1 MVFDL
6 CPQKSSLHLS
16 CTWPQLKSFK
26 KLQDLNL
33 LFEIVI
39 PSDKGTFKI
48 SIVRLSYIMEIHNP
62 PFFSR
67 IHRLLGGI
75 SNSGMEAHMP
85 VDDGLLGSP
94 DYGAFEGFPGTL
106 SERVQCPDNSDIS
119 GSRKK
124 QRRNAIVQLS
134 QEQMKSDVGPPTSIL
149 LQLPE
154 PIERNELSFES
165 QGRCLSSTSFNENYN
180 DLPCHRI
187 ETDSV
192 PPDTTTIQSTTFP
205 EASSPDDENQQH
217 IPYADGEPHVFYH
230 DNNYTGHLGIT
241 LTSNLVSLIR
251 SIGKESR
258 ALEQQETL
266 LEEAKLDI
274 SGATFSITSCRNYLE
289 TLTDEAAI
297 LRSQDE
303 IAKYERRLERASND
317 KAALE
322 QTVFD
327 IRLRERLARTQTQ
340 NLFEQVLDNA
350 GLLDIPSLEPP
361 AIHRQR
367 VCGFGIEP
375 ELEIASEYSPSPS
388 STCHDSLSSKTLT
401 HQSAREELL
410 SAHYALVTAE
420 GDFDFRHHHYEQ
432 EKAVYQEA
440 VTAGQTS
447 MTQSEFDVCM
457 LEDHQARTRA
467 FIEAEER
474 YKFALQHVKAL
485 GLPENEWEDFG
496 YDDEERMGYRE
507 SAELSAINA
516 LDRERVERW
525 RERVRISAWESGDV
539 EVEIVEDESS
549 KQWDPKAMEL
559 WDSCSAVD
567 DGGYKPEILDWE
579 ESCRKVRAQLV
590 GKCEGEN

>member
-1 MVFDL
+1 
-6 CPQKSSLHLS
+6 
-16 CTWPQLKSFK
+16 
-26 KLQDLNL
+26 
-33 LFEIVI
+33 
-39 PSDKGTFKI
+39 
-48 SIVRLSYIMEIHNP
+48 MEIYNP

-94 DYGAFEGFPGTL
+94 DYGAFESFPGTL
-106 SERVQCPDNSDIS
+106 SGRVQRSDNSDNSDNS

-134 QEQMKSDVGPPTSIL
+134 QEQMKSDVAPPASIF

-154 PIERNELSFES
+154 CVEGNKMSSES
-165 QGRCLSSTSFNENYN
+165 QGRCLSSTSFNENHN

-192 PPDTTTIQSTTFP
+192 PPDTATIQPTTFS
-205 EASSPDDENQQH
+205 ETSSPDDENQQH

-251 SIGKESR
+251 SIGIESR

-274 SGATFSITSCRNYLE
+274 SGATFSITSCKNYLE

-303 IAKYERRLERASND
+303 IAKYERRLEHASND

-322 QTVFD
+322 QNVFD

-340 NLFEQVLDNA
+340 NLFEQLLDNA

-361 AIHRQR
+361 PIHRQR

-375 ELEIASEYSPSPS
+375 DLDIASDYSPSPS
-388 STCHDSLSSKTLT
+388 STCHGSTSPTNLT
-401 HQSAREELL
+401 HESAREELL

-432 EKAVYQEA
+432 EKEMYQEA
-440 VTAGQTS
+440 VTSGQIST
-447 MTQSEFDVCM
+447 TQSEFDARM
-457 LEDHQARTRA
+457 LKDHQARTRA

-474 YKFALQHVKAL
+474 YKLALQHVKAL
-485 GLPENEWEDFG
+485 GLPENEWEDLG

-525 RERVRISAWESGDV
+525 RERVRIAAWEGPGDV
-539 EVEIVEDESS
+539 GEEMVEDEGS

-567 DGGYKPEILDWE
+567 DRGYKPEILDWE

-590 GKCEGEN
+590 SGGEGEN